1 MFPVTFYIVGLL
13 IMSPPHRP
21 AHSVAS
27 SSVLPICV
35 ARAEPDTGCKLFA
48 LYPGRFYMVAT
59 TLLNSVGTIL
69 SRHTLASASHLL
81 YAMFSSY
88 IERRLVGGKVNGSA
102 CLLVYVGPVWSRHC
116 LTSCRSYMVTTHS
129 CINILLLC
137 RSYMVTTL
145 SHIMSDLYGCDIDR
159 LACCVYFV
167 TGQFV
172 IVSHRFDISFYGYG
186 WP

>member
-1 MFPVTFYIVGLL
+1 MCASYSSHCWVVNHVTT
-13 IMSPPHRP
+13 HRP

-48 LYPGRFYMVAT
+48 LYPGRFYMIAT
-59 TLLNSVGTIL
+59 TLLNSVGPIW
-69 SRHTLASASHLL
+69 SRHTPALASHLL

-88 IERRLVGGKVNGSA
+88 IERPLVGGKVNGSA
-102 CLLVYVGPVWSRHC
+102 CWWVYVGPIWSRHC
-116 LTSCRSYMVTTHS
+116 LTSCRSYMVTTQS
-129 CINILLLC
+129 CINTLLLC

-145 SHIMSDLYGCDIDR
+145 SHIMSDLYGCDIIR
-159 LACCVYFV
+159 LACCVHIV
-167 TGQFV
+167 TGQRV
-172 IVSHRFDISFYGYG
+172 ILFHRFDFSCHGYG